1 VTEAGSGDLPLAG
14 NLEVVT
20 AAADDFGHTVHKV
33 PALVA
38 FPADMSTVASIALYA
53 HSHGIQLVP
62 RGAGHSVY
70 GQAQSD
76 GGIVCDLT
84 RLDAVTLEDAET
96 ISTEAGARWSRVLDA
111 GLAHGLTPPVLTDYL
126 ELTVGGTLSAG
137 GIGGASHA
145 YGPVIDHVRELEVV
159 TPAGKVVRCS
169 ANRNPDTFFG
179 ALGSG
184 GSGGIITRARLPL
197 VPAPEQV
204 RVCQIAYPDVSALV
218 ADQLR
223 LARERRLGY
232 IEGQIELG
240 EDGEWRF
247 SAELGIFSRAGQS
260 PGDPAL
266 EALSR
271 RTTNI
276 EDMSYRDFCY
286 RMTPGVRLL
295 AATGDWYQPHPWFSA
310 FLPSGAVERY
320 VNSALAELTLATV
333 GPIPTL
339 LYPLRRG
346 SVPAPGLVTP
356 AHDELFFAFSILRTT
371 QADDAL
377 AEALTSNERLARD
390 ALAAGG
396 TVYGISALPRK
407 GSNPATPANPPHSG
421 GRRTGGAEAG
431 AGTRPAR
438 SK

>member
-1 VTEAGSGDLPLAG
+1 MTEAGSGDLPLAG

-33 PALVA
+33 PDLVA

-76 GGIVCDLT
+76 GGIICDLT
-84 RLDAVTLEDAET
+84 RLDAVILEDAET

-260 PGDPAL
+260 PVDPAL

-276 EDMSYRDFCY
+276 EDMSYRDFCH

-295 AATGDWYQPHPWFSA
+295 AATGDWYRPHPWFSA
-310 FLPSGAVERY
+310 FLPSGAVEQY

-377 AEALTSNERLARD
+377 AEALTSNERLAQH
-390 ALAAGG
+390 ALAVGG
-396 TVYGISALPRK
+396 TVYGISALPGK
-407 GSNPATPANPPHSG
+407 GSNPATPANPLNSG